1 VVNDIQNSL
10 IKKESIFGP
19 DNYKPLPVVLS
30 KAKGVW
36 AWDVNEKKYLDMMSG
51 YSAVSHGHAHPEL
64 LRVFHEQS
72 SRLSLTSRAFYTD
85 TLGPYLETI
94 TKMSGF
100 EMCLP
105 MNSGAEAVE
114 TAIKSS
120 RRWAYRTKKVEPGK
134 AEIIVAEGNFHGRTT
149 TIISFST
156 DENSKEDFGPH
167 TPGFKAV
174 KYGCSK
180 SIETAINENTA
191 AVLIEPIQGEGGII
205 VPPENYLREVR
216 EICTKNN
223 VLMLLD
229 EIQSGLG
236 RTGKL
241 FAYQHSCGDC
251 NCNIG
256 CEDDQV
262 RESRPDGLILGKAL
276 GGGFMPVSCFLTSKE
291 VMQWMDPGS
300 HGSTFGGN
308 PLAAAIAKRSL
319 ELLDEEDLI
328 ENSRLMG
335 DYFKESLLGMNS
347 KLIKEIRGM
356 GLWLGV
362 EIDPELISGK
372 DLSKMCLD
380 HGILCKETHETT
392 IRFAPP
398 LVITKEEL
406 DWGLDKIN
414 EVFTKI
420 TG

>member
-1 VVNDIQNSL
+1 MVNDIQNNL
-10 IKKESIFGP
+10 IKKESNFGP

-36 AWDVNEKKYLDMMSG
+36 VWDVNEKKYLDMMSG

-72 SRLSLTSRAFYTD
+72 SKLSLTSRAFYTD

-120 RRWAYRTKKVEPGK
+120 RRWAYRTKKVTPGK

-156 DENSKEDFGPH
+156 DENSRHDFGPH
-167 TPGFKAV
+167 TPGFVTV
-174 KYGCSK
+174 KYGCAK
-180 SIETAINENTA
+180 SLESAINENTA
-191 AVLIEPIQGEGGII
+191 AVLIEPIQGEAGIV
-205 VPPENYLREVR
+205 VPPANYLPEVR
-216 EICTKNN
+216 EICTKHN
-223 VLMLLD
+223 VLMILD

-241 FAYQHSCGDC
+241 FAYEHSD
-251 NCNIG
+251 I
-256 CEDDQV
+256 Q
-262 RESRPDGLILGKAL
+262 PDGLILGKAL
-276 GGGFMPVSCFLTSKE
+276 GGGFMPVSCFLSSEE
-291 VMQWMDPGS
+291 VLHWMNPGS

-308 PLAAAIAKRSL
+308 PLAAAIAKRSI
-319 ELLDEEDLI
+319 ELLEEDGLI
-328 ENSRLMG
+328 ENSRIMG
-335 DYFKESLLGMNS
+335 EYFKESLLNLNS
-347 KLIKEIRGM
+347 KIIKEIRGK

-362 EIDPELISGK
+362 EIDSNYVSGN

-380 HGILCKETHETT
+380 AGILCKETHETT
-392 IRFAPP
+392 IRYAPP
-398 LVITKEEL
+398 LVISKEEL
-406 DWGLDKIN
+406 DWGIDKIQ
-414 EVFTKI
+414 EVFSKI
-420 TG
+420 TN

>member
-1 VVNDIQNSL
+1 MINDIQNNL

-30 KAKGVW
+30 RAKGVW

-72 SRLSLTSRAFYTD
+72 SKLSLTSRAFYTD
-85 TLGPYLETI
+85 TLGPYLEKI

-120 RRWAYRTKKVEPGK
+120 RRWAYRTKKVEPEK

-156 DENSKEDFGPH
+156 DENSKHDFGPH
-167 TPGFKAV
+167 TPGFVTV

-180 SIETAINENTA
+180 SVEAAINQNTA
-191 AVLIEPIQGEGGII
+191 AVLIEPIQGEAGIV
-205 VPPENYLREVR
+205 VPPSNYLPEVR
-216 EICTKNN
+216 DICSKHN
-223 VLMLLD
+223 VLMILD

-241 FAYQHSCGDC
+241 FAYQHS
-251 NCNIG
+251 NI
-256 CEDDQV
+256 Q
-262 RESRPDGLILGKAL
+262 PDGLILGKAL
-276 GGGFMPVSCFLTSKE
+276 GGGFMPVSCFLSSKE
-291 VMQWMDPGS
+291 VLHLMNPGS

-308 PLAAAIAKRSL
+308 PLAAAIAKRSI
-319 ELLDEEDLI
+319 ELLEEDGLI
-328 ENSRLMG
+328 ENSRKMG
-335 DYFKESLLGMNS
+335 DYFKESLLNLNS
-347 KLIKEIRGM
+347 KIIKEIRGK

-362 EIDPELISGK
+362 EIDPDYVSGK

-380 HGILCKETHETT
+380 AGILCKETHETT
-392 IRFAPP
+392 IRYAPP

-406 DWGLDKIN
+406 DWGIDKIK
-414 EVFTKI
+414 EVFSKI
-420 TG
+420 TN

>member
-1 VVNDIQNSL
+1 MINDIQNNL

-30 KAKGVW
+30 RAKGVW

-72 SRLSLTSRAFYTD
+72 SKLSLTSRAFYTD
-85 TLGPYLETI
+85 TLGPYLEKI

-120 RRWAYRTKKVEPGK
+120 RRWAYRTKKVEPEK

-156 DENSKEDFGPH
+156 DENSKHDFGPH
-167 TPGFKAV
+167 TPGFVTV

-180 SIETAINENTA
+180 SVEAAINQNTA
-191 AVLIEPIQGEGGII
+191 AVLIEPIQGEAGIV
-205 VPPENYLREVR
+205 VPPVNYLPEVR
-216 EICTKNN
+216 DICSKHN
-223 VLMLLD
+223 VLMILD

-241 FAYQHSCGDC
+241 FAYQHS
-251 NCNIG
+251 NI
-256 CEDDQV
+256 Q
-262 RESRPDGLILGKAL
+262 PDGLILGKAL
-276 GGGFMPVSCFLTSKE
+276 GGGFMPVSCFLSSKE
-291 VMQWMDPGS
+291 VLHWMNPGS

-308 PLAAAIAKRSL
+308 PLAAAVAKRSI
-319 ELLDEEDLI
+319 ELLEEDGLI
-328 ENSRLMG
+328 ENSRKMG
-335 DYFKESLLGMNS
+335 DYFKESLLNLNS
-347 KLIKEIRGM
+347 KIIKEIRGK

-362 EIDPELISGK
+362 EIDPDYVSGK

-380 HGILCKETHETT
+380 AGILCKETHETT
-392 IRFAPP
+392 IRYAPP

-406 DWGLDKIN
+406 DWGIDKIK
-414 EVFTKI
+414 EVFSKI
-420 TG
+420 TN

>member
-1 VVNDIQNSL
+1 MINDIQNNL

-30 KAKGVW
+30 RAKGVW

-72 SRLSLTSRAFYTD
+72 SKLSLTSRAFYTD
-85 TLGPYLETI
+85 TLGPYLEKI

-156 DENSKEDFGPH
+156 DENSKHDFGPH
-167 TPGFKAV
+167 TPGFVTV

-180 SIETAINENTA
+180 SVEAAINQNTA
-191 AVLIEPIQGEGGII
+191 AVLIEPIQGEAGIV
-205 VPPENYLREVR
+205 VPPSNYLPEVR
-216 EICTKNN
+216 DICSKHN
-223 VLMLLD
+223 VLMILD

-241 FAYQHSCGDC
+241 FAYQHS
-251 NCNIG
+251 NI
-256 CEDDQV
+256 Q
-262 RESRPDGLILGKAL
+262 PDGLILGKAL
-276 GGGFMPVSCFLTSKE
+276 GGGFMPVSCFLSSKE
-291 VMQWMDPGS
+291 VLHWMNPGS

-308 PLAAAIAKRSL
+308 PLAAAIAKRSI
-319 ELLDEEDLI
+319 ELLEEDGLI
-328 ENSRLMG
+328 ENSRKMG
-335 DYFKESLLGMNS
+335 DYFKESLLNLNS
-347 KLIKEIRGM
+347 KIIKEIRGK

-362 EIDPELISGK
+362 EIDPDYVSGK

-380 HGILCKETHETT
+380 AGILCKETHETT
-392 IRFAPP
+392 IRYAPP

-406 DWGLDKIN
+406 DWGIDKIK
-414 EVFTKI
+414 EVFSKI
-420 TG
+420 TN

>member
-1 VVNDIQNSL
+1 MINDIQNNL

-30 KAKGVW
+30 RAKGVW

-72 SRLSLTSRAFYTD
+72 SKLSLTSRAFYTD

-94 TKMSGF
+94 TKISGF

-120 RRWAYRTKKVEPGK
+120 RRWAYRTKKVKPGK

-156 DENSKEDFGPH
+156 DENSRHDFGPH
-167 TPGFKAV
+167 TPGFVTV
-174 KYGCSK
+174 KYGCAESL
-180 SIETAINENTA
+180 EAAINENTA
-191 AVLIEPIQGEGGII
+191 AVLIEPIQGEAGII
-205 VPPENYLREVR
+205 VPPENYLPKVR
-216 EICTKNN
+216 EICSKHN
-223 VLMLLD
+223 VLMILD

-241 FAYQHSCGDC
+241 FAYEHS
-251 NCNIG
+251 NI
-256 CEDDQV
+256 Q
-262 RESRPDGLILGKAL
+262 PDGLILGKAL
-276 GGGFMPVSCFLTSKE
+276 GGGFMPVSCFLSSEE
-291 VMQWMDPGS
+291 VLHWMNPGS

-308 PLAAAIAKRSL
+308 PLAAALAKRSI
-319 ELLDEEDLI
+319 ELLEEEGLI
-328 ENSRLMG
+328 ENSRIMG
-335 DYFKESLLGMNS
+335 DYFKESLLNLNS
-347 KLIKEIRGM
+347 KIIKEIRGK

-362 EIDPELISGK
+362 EIDPNYVSGK

-380 HGILCKETHETT
+380 AGILCKETHETT
-392 IRFAPP
+392 IRYAPP
-398 LVITKEEL
+398 LVISKEEL
-406 DWGLDKIN
+406 DWGIDKIQ
-414 EVFTKI
+414 EVFSKI
-420 TG
+420 TN

>member
-1 VVNDIQNSL
+1 MINDIQNNF

-30 KAKGVW
+30 RAKGVW

-72 SRLSLTSRAFYTD
+72 SKLSLTSRAFYTD

-94 TKMSGF
+94 TKISGF

-120 RRWAYRTKKVEPGK
+120 RRWAYRTKKVKPGK

-156 DENSKEDFGPH
+156 DENSRHDFGPH
-167 TPGFKAV
+167 TPGFVTV
-174 KYGCSK
+174 KYGCAESL
-180 SIETAINENTA
+180 EAAINENTA
-191 AVLIEPIQGEGGII
+191 AVLIEPIQGEAGIV
-205 VPPENYLREVR
+205 VPPENYLPKVR
-216 EICTKNN
+216 EICSKHN
-223 VLMLLD
+223 VLMILD

-241 FAYQHSCGDC
+241 FAYEHS
-251 NCNIG
+251 NI
-256 CEDDQV
+256 Q
-262 RESRPDGLILGKAL
+262 PDGLILGKAL
-276 GGGFMPVSCFLTSKE
+276 GGGFMPVSCFLSSEE
-291 VMQWMDPGS
+291 VLHWMNPGS

-308 PLAAAIAKRSL
+308 PLAAALAKRSI
-319 ELLDEEDLI
+319 ELLEEEGLI
-328 ENSRLMG
+328 ENSRIMG
-335 DYFKESLLGMNS
+335 DYFKESLLNLNS
-347 KLIKEIRGM
+347 KIIKEIRGK

-362 EIDPELISGK
+362 EIDPNYVSGK

-380 HGILCKETHETT
+380 AGILCKETHETT
-392 IRFAPP
+392 IRYAPP
-398 LVITKEEL
+398 LVISKEEL
-406 DWGLDKIN
+406 DWGIDKIQ
-414 EVFTKI
+414 EVFSKI
-420 TG
+420 TN

>member
-1 VVNDIQNSL
+1 MINDIQNNL

-30 KAKGVW
+30 RAKGVW

-72 SRLSLTSRAFYTD
+72 SKLSLTSRAFYTD

-94 TKMSGF
+94 TKISGF

-120 RRWAYRTKKVEPGK
+120 RRWAYRTKKVKPGK

-156 DENSKEDFGPH
+156 DENSRHDFGPH
-167 TPGFKAV
+167 TPGFVTV
-174 KYGCSK
+174 KYGCAESL
-180 SIETAINENTA
+180 EAAINENTA
-191 AVLIEPIQGEGGII
+191 AVLIEPIQGEAGIV
-205 VPPENYLREVR
+205 VPPENYLPKVR
-216 EICTKNN
+216 EICSKHN
-223 VLMLLD
+223 VLMILD

-241 FAYQHSCGDC
+241 FAYEHS
-251 NCNIG
+251 NI
-256 CEDDQV
+256 Q
-262 RESRPDGLILGKAL
+262 PDGLILGKAL
-276 GGGFMPVSCFLTSKE
+276 GGGFMPVSCFLSSEE
-291 VMQWMDPGS
+291 VLHWMNPGS

-308 PLAAAIAKRSL
+308 PLAAALAKRSI
-319 ELLDEEDLI
+319 ELLEEEGLI
-328 ENSRLMG
+328 ENSRIMG
-335 DYFKESLLGMNS
+335 DYFKESLLNLNS
-347 KLIKEIRGM
+347 KIIKEIRGK

-362 EIDPELISGK
+362 EIDPNYVSGK

-380 HGILCKETHETT
+380 AGILCKETHETT
-392 IRFAPP
+392 IRYAPP
-398 LVITKEEL
+398 LVISKEEL
-406 DWGLDKIN
+406 DWGIDKIQ
-414 EVFTKI
+414 EVVSKI
-420 TG
+420 TN